1 MLIFEFADQFED
13 RGKIVVAATANRRV
27 PLLVEPDQDAVDD
40 IHLLFHALFHALYC
54 PFFALASMDR
64 KY

>member
-13 RGKIVVAATANRRV
+13 RGKIFVAATANRRV

-40 IHLLFHALFHALYC
+40 IHLLFHALYC